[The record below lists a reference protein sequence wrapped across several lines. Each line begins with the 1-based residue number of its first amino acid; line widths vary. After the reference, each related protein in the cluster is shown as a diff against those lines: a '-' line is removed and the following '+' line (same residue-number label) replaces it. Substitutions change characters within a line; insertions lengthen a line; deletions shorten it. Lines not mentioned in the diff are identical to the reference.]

1 MINVDVDI
9 VVAIIAASA
18 TIGATIITSIVSFK
32 KLKSTVK
39 FDMEKFKSESTYE
52 IKKKA
57 IFESLQMLDSYFSW
71 LDFNSNIKP
80 ERDFEITQLELTK
93 KARTVYNQLLVTC
106 TSGDLPN
113 KFVEI
118 IFGKEKNKLCLYKE
132 YRNECRHELG
142 FDSIDMNEES
152 IFISIVSTEA
162 LKKNRK

>member
-1 MINVDVDI
+1 MDVDI

-80 ERDFEITQLELTK
+80 ERDFEITPLELTK

-106 TSGDLPN
+106 TNGDLPN
-113 KFVEI
+113 KFAEI
-118 IFGKEKNKLCLYKE
+118 IFGKEENKLCLYKE
-132 YRNECRHELG
+132 YRNECRIG
-142 FDSIDMNEES
+142 F
-152 IFISIVSTEA
+152 
-162 LKKNRK
+162 

>member
-80 ERDFEITQLELTK
+80 ERDFEITPL
-93 KARTVYNQLLVTC
+93 
-106 TSGDLPN
+106 
-113 KFVEI
+113 
-118 IFGKEKNKLCLYKE
+118 
-132 YRNECRHELG
+132 
-142 FDSIDMNEES
+142 
-152 IFISIVSTEA
+152 
-162 LKKNRK
+162 